1 VFGDRPNTNE
11 QTKPTTMRIY
21 IESTIP
27 SYVVARPAR
36 DLLQAARQQL
46 TRDWWDFQREKH
58 ELYTSQVVL
67 DEISSG
73 EAAMARQ
80 RIELMAE
87 ITLLDLTDEANALT
101 QRILGSGLLPATADR
116 DAAHIALATV
126 HGMDI
131 LLTWNCR
138 HIANASIVGRLRR
151 WVEKQGHTLP
161 EIYTPDELM
170 GINYEQND

>member
-1 VFGDRPNTNE
+1 
-11 QTKPTTMRIY
+11 MRIY

-46 TRDWWDFQREKH
+46 TKDWWDFKRSKH
-58 ELYTSQVVL
+58 ELFTSQVVL
-67 DEISSG
+67 DEIAAG

-80 RIELMAE
+80 RLKELRGLP
-87 ITLLDLTDEANALT
+87 LLEANAAANALG
-101 QRILGSGLLPATADR
+101 REILRSGLLPASADG

-126 HGMDI
+126 HEMDI

-138 HIANASIVGRLRR
+138 HIANVAIQERLRR
-151 WVEKQGHTLP
+151 LAEQNGYTLP
-161 EIYTPDELM
+161 SLGTPEEFMSDL
-170 GINYEQND
+170 